1 LKTSVDN
8 KETEKKVSIY
18 ALQKFSFYKIFFLK
32 KQFDLILNKRIKE
45 LEQQI
50 EEKTKLLEHKQEL
63 EKKIKLMKKELNFNK

>member
-1 LKTSVDN
+1 MSVDN

-18 ALQKFSFYKIFFLK
+18 ALQKFSFYKIFFFLK